1 MTPHSEDLWARL
13 DALNTIG
20 IALSAEK
27 DPQRLLELI
36 LLGAKRITHADGGT
50 LYALTPE
57 RTLELAIVRTDS
69 LGMAMG
75 GTTDA
80 PVPFPPVP
88 LYNADGAPNLHNVAS
103 CAVLQDRT
111 INIPDAYTATD
122 FDFSGTRDFDRDTGY
137 RSRSFLTVPLK
148 NHEGDAIGVLQLIN
162 ARRPGSGELAAFSP
176 ADQRLAESLASQAA
190 VALSSQRLIADM
202 KRLFDSI
209 VRLIAT
215 AIDAKSPH
223 TAGHCAR
230 VPELTMRL
238 ADAAHRTQTGPL
250 SGFQLD
256 ESDRYELEIASWLHD
271 CGKLT
276 TPDHVMEKATK
287 LETLFDRIALID
299 TRFEVLMRDARIE
312 YLEARRT
319 SPEGSAADPALDR
332 TYRERLASIEA
343 DRNFLRRCNI
353 GSEEPMSEVEV
364 ERVHAIG
371 AYRWRGPDGAEG
383 DFLSNDEI
391 TNLTIRRGTLTEDE
405 RQVIN
410 HHIVVTIKMLESLP
424 FPKHLA
430 RVPEFAGGHHE
441 RIDGRG
447 YPRGL
452 KGEQMSVQAR
462 AMAIA
467 DVFEALTDAGRPYKR
482 ELCLSEALKILGTM
496 SLNGHIDPDLF
507 QIFVRDGIYLE
518 YAQRFLD
525 PGQIDRIDET
535 QIPGYAPEPPTPAG
549 SSRHHPD
556 AIPGL
561 LRHCPG

>member
-20 IALSAEK
+20 IALSSEK

-36 LLGAKRITHADGGT
+36 LLGAKRITRADGGT
-50 LYALTPE
+50 LYTLTPE

-75 GTTDA
+75 GTTGE

-111 INIPDAYTATD
+111 INIPDAYTAGE

-148 NHEGDAIGVLQLIN
+148 DHEGEAIGVLQLIN
-162 ARRPGSGELAAFSP
+162 ARRPGSGEPAAFSP

-190 VALSSQRLIADM
+190 VALSSQRLVADM

-250 SGFQLD
+250 SGFQLN

-312 YLEARRT
+312 YLEARLA
-319 SPEGSAADPALDR
+319 SPEGSAADPALER

-371 AYRWRGPDGAEG
+371 AYRWRGPNGAEG

-391 TNLTIRRGTLTEDE
+391 TNLTIRRGTLTDDE

-482 ELCLSEALKILGTM
+482 ELRLSEALKILGTM

-535 QIPGYAPEPPTPAG
+535 QIPGYAPVPPTPAG